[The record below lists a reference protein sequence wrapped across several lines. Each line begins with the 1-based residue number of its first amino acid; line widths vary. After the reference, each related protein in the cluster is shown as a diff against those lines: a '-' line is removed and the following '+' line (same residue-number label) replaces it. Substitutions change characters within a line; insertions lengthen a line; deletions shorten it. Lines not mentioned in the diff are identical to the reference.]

1 MQVLQFLYIYMY
13 FIVALNILYSVTTLG
28 HFSSFTSF
36 GFLQFDSPFLIDNN
50 LNSPEIFI
58 LQLISPMF

>member
-1 MQVLQFLYIYMY
+1 MY
-13 FIVALNILYSVTTLG
+13 FIVALNILYSVTTLA

-36 GFLQFDSPFLIDNN
+36 GFLQFDSPSFLIDSI
-50 LNSPEIFI
+50 LSSPEIFI